1 MSDSDDTERS
11 GARAPRFDGT
21 TEKWRYFKK
30 QMESHLARL
39 GLGELLVETTGG
51 TILKDTDTTT
61 GTDDEKKE
69 KERLRKA
76 NRKAAGILLNS
87 ISIDTKD
94 GQADFQLIE
103 KWHNAKDGYVGG
115 HFYRIFGHASEEAMG
130 NSQALWMEADG
141 KTRGL

>member
-1 MSDSDDTERS
+1 
-11 GARAPRFDGT
+11 
-21 TEKWRYFKK
+21 
-30 QMESHLARL
+30 MESHLARL

-51 TILKDTDTTT
+51 TILKDTDTAT

-115 HFYRIFGHASEEAMG
+115 HKEWEALIERHEELK
-130 NSQALWMEADG
+130 S
-141 KTRGL
+141 KTVHKLKEEYWTAR